1 MIGIYKITNKIN
13 GNAYIGQSV
22 NIQLRFD
29 SHRQRYLQK
38 DGKEY
43 NKVLYCAMRKYG
55 LANFSFEVLEECA
68 PSELA
73 EREIYWIA
81 YYDTYKNGYNATPG
95 GDLRYNVEGENHP
108 NHKITEA
115 DVIYIRQLWA
125 SKTISTRE
133 MYYEYQDRIGK
144 SGFKK
149 IYTWQTWKKILPEL
163 NTEEN
168 RKWHRENTISYSNC
182 GARNPNA
189 RLTDEQYTDIKN
201 RMKNGESLQSIF
213 TDYKDYYHN
222 YTSFYASAHSWK

>member
-1 MIGIYKITNKIN
+1 M
-13 GNAYIGQSV
+13 
-22 NIQLRFD
+22 
-29 SHRQRYLQK
+29 
-38 DGKEY
+38 
-43 NKVLYCAMRKYG
+43 
-55 LANFSFEVLEECA
+55 
-68 PSELA
+68 
-73 EREIYWIA
+73 
-81 YYDTYKNGYNATPG
+81 
-95 GDLRYNVEGENHP
+95 EGEKHP

-149 IYTWQTWKKILPEL
+149 YILGKLGKILPEL

-189 RLTDEQYTDIKN
+189 RLTDEQYTDIK
-201 RMKNGESLQSIF
+201 IV
-213 TDYKDYYHN
+213 
-222 YTSFYASAHSWK
+222 